1 VRPTKEST
9 GLRST
14 RMTYVGS
21 FLITTALLAFL
32 ALTRPLKS
40 NVAAGYLW
48 AAALVL
54 GTIVIGE
61 CTGARRRFLKFFL
74 VLAIINIVLVPPEI
88 YLRLTGFRYETDV
101 QFGYPRPYQLSAAER
116 DENLFWTFPK
126 LRPGINSY
134 GYEGAEPARPKPAG
148 IYRILYLG
156 NTCTAEGFPSMTELI
171 LRETNPA
178 VECVNFAA
186 PGYSTYQGKVL
197 ARTCLTELT
206 PDLLVVSF
214 GWNDRWLAY
223 GSPDETKKM
232 IVKRGAAAEFMSGLY
247 NRWRLLQFCR
257 KALSPVLGNSTPL
270 DVSRVPMDQFRKNL
284 EEIGSD
290 ARKLG
295 IPVIFAT
302 EPSSHP
308 SIGVPDDVVTS
319 GFAKSK
325 EASLA
330 LLREYND
337 VVREVAREQGSWHL
351 VDLDALMS
359 SRSDVR
365 QLFTGDGIRY
375 SRPGMALVADIEA
388 RYIAG
393 HILPSHGK

>member
-1 VRPTKEST
+1 MRPVKESS

-14 RMTYVGS
+14 RMAYVGS
-21 FLITTALLAFL
+21 FLITTVLLAFL
-32 ALTRPLKS
+32 AIARPLKS
-40 NVAAGYLW
+40 NIAAGYLW
-48 AAALVL
+48 TVALVL
-54 GTIVIGE
+54 GTIVIGA
-61 CTGARRRFLKFFL
+61 CTGSRRRFLKIFV
-74 VLAIINIVLVPPEI
+74 VLAILNIVLVPPEI

-134 GYEGAEPARPKPAG
+134 GFEGTEPARPKPAG
-148 IYRILYLG
+148 VYRILYLG
-156 NTCTAEGFPSMTELI
+156 NTCTAEGFPAMTELI

-186 PGYSTYQGKVL
+186 PGYSSYQGKVL

-223 GSPDETKKM
+223 GASDESKKM
-232 IVKRGAAAEFMSGLY
+232 TVKRSAAAEFMNTLY
-247 NRWRLLQFCR
+247 NRWRLLQLFR
-257 KALSPVLGNSTPL
+257 RALSPVLGNPTPL
-270 DVSRVPMDQFRKNL
+270 EVSRVPADQFRKNL
-284 EEIGSD
+284 EEIASD
-290 ARKLG
+290 AGKLG

-325 EASLA
+325 ETSLA
-330 LLREYND
+330 LFREYND
-337 VVREVAREQGSWHL
+337 VVRDVAREQGSGHL
-351 VDLDALMS
+351 IDLDALMS

-365 QLFTGDGIRY
+365 QLFMGDGIRY
-375 SRPGMALVADIEA
+375 SRPGMAVVADIEA
-388 RYIAG
+388 RFIAE
-393 HILPSHGK
+393 HVLSNHGK